1 MFWFLGMGPQ
11 IWQLNQGIYCSA
23 EAKLPRQACAVPVWA
38 ALPQICSSTW
48 GGSCKLFY
56 EEFPLLLA

>member
-23 EAKLPRQACAVPVWA
+23 EAKLPTVGLCCTSVGRLASNLQ
-38 ALPQICSSTW
+38 
-48 GGSCKLFY
+48 FY
-56 EEFPLLLA
+56 LDNIFNDLKHNRIV